1 MSRQSSVGIG
11 VLLVALTAAV
21 LHAGQALTR
30 QDSESLVRK
39 LVAIESR
46 GAQPPVKGAM
56 PVRTTFSEREVNAY
70 FKYDGQ
76 PQLPTGVTDPQITIA
91 DNNQVEARA
100 IVDLEAV
107 RKAQP
112 SMLLDLVAAM
122 TNTVE
127 VRAAGRLQTADG
139 RGTLILDRTTVG
151 GLPVPKS
158 VLQSVITH
166 YSKTP
171 QSPEGFNLDK
181 PFDLPA
187 AIRTVETQRGTA
199 IIIQ

>member
-1 MSRQSSVGIG
+1 MSRRFTVGLG
-11 VLLVALTAAV
+11 VLLAILGVG

-39 LVAIESR
+39 LVAIEAR
-46 GAQPPVKGAM
+46 GAEPPVKGAK
-56 PVRTTFSEREVNAY
+56 PVRTTFSEREVNAF

-76 PQLPTGVTDPQITIA
+76 SQLPTGVTDPQITIA
-91 DNNQVEARA
+91 DNGMVEAKA

-122 TNTVE
+122 TSTVE
-127 VRAAGRLQTADG
+127 VRATGRLQTTDG
-139 RGTLILDRTTVG
+139 KGTLVLDRATVG

-171 QSPEGFNLDK
+171 SSPEGFNLDK

-199 IIIQ
+199 IIVQ